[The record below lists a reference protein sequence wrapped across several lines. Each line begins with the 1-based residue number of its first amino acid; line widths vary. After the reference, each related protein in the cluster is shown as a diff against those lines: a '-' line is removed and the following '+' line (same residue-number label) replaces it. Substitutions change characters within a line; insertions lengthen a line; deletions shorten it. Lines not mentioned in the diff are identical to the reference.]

1 MDWMGFLA
9 IVVASL
15 CGVDADIAIKEKD
28 RKSII
33 FNSVVIVFECMY
45 ILFNWGV

>member
-9 IVVASL
+9 IVVASW
-15 CGVDADIAIKEKD
+15 CGVDIGIAIKEKD
-28 RKSII
+28 RNSIVFNSII
-33 FNSVVIVFECMY
+33 MLIEWIY